1 MTTNLVIAPLLV
13 SFVAA
18 IAAILTRTAPR
29 VQRTVSLLGAVGY
42 TVAVGALLTRVW
54 PANTLAYQV
63 GDWPAPYGI
72 TLVADPLSAF
82 MLAMTAVVAPLV
94 LVYSLRYVHAPGQRV
109 SYHTLFHFLLVGSTG
124 AFLTGD
130 VFNLFVWFEVTL
142 MASYGLVAFY
152 SGKDGT
158 LAATRYV
165 VLNLVGSS
173 VMLLAVGGIYGVTG
187 TLNMADIARWLAHA
201 SPAESAPVLGLS
213 LLLLAV
219 FALKAGLVPF
229 QWWVPA
235 AYSAAPA
242 PAAAM
247 LAGVAK
253 KVGVYAIVRLGFTVF
268 AAASPGVVLPYLDT
282 GLLAAYGPVLFVMA
296 GASVLVGGFVA
307 LDRPSLEETFA
318 YSSIGQ
324 VGFIVLPLVVAAA
337 VPDLRAAGVAAA
349 LVYALNHAFAKPLLF
364 LVTGTVG
371 QAAGTTDLGDLG
383 GLAGRTPVLAG
394 AFLVGGLSLVGIP
407 PLAGFFGKLLVFRS
421 AAVGGSTGVLAVAVL
436 GAILTI
442 GYVSRT
448 WNRGFWGERP
458 PAVEAM
464 AAPDRVQVAVIVA
477 FAACILV
484 VGVGFDPVYRFA
496 EAAGHV
502 ATGAGRDAYIRAVLG
517 GGSA

>member
-1 MTTNLVIAPLLV
+1 MTTNLVVAPLLV
-13 SFVAA
+13 ALVSAVACM
-18 IAAILTRTAPR
+18 LVRTAPR
-29 VQRTVSLLGAVGY
+29 LQRALSLAGVVGY
-42 TVAVGALLTRVW
+42 ALAVAALVARLW
-54 PANTLAYQV
+54 PADTLAYQV

-72 TLVADPLSAF
+72 TLVADPLSVF
-82 MLAMTAVVAPLV
+82 MLAMTAVVAPLT
-94 LVYSLRYVHAPGQRV
+94 LVYSLRYVNAPGQRV
-109 SYHTLFHFLLVGSTG
+109 SYHALFHFLLVGATG

-187 TLNMADIARWLAHA
+187 TLNMADIARWLASA
-201 SPAESAPVLGLS
+201 TPAESAPVLGLS

-219 FALKAGLVPF
+219 FGLKAGLVPF

-268 AAASPGVVLPYLDT
+268 AAASPGVVLPGVES
-282 GLLAAYGPVLFVMA
+282 GLLGVYGPVLFVLA
-296 GASVLVGGFVA
+296 GASALVGGFVA
-307 LDRPSLEETFA
+307 LDRPTLEETFA
-318 YSSIGQ
+318 YSSIAQ
-324 VGFIVLPLVVAAA
+324 VGFIVLPLAVAAA

-349 LVYALNHAFAKPLLF
+349 LVYALNHALAKPLLF
-364 LVTGTVG
+364 LVTGTISD
-371 QAAGTTDLGDLG
+371 AAGTTDLGDLG

-407 PLAGFFGKLLVFRS
+407 PLAGFFSKLLVFRV
-421 AAVGGSTGVLAVAVL
+421 AAVGGSLGVLAVAVT

-442 GYVSRT
+442 AYVSRT
-448 WNRGFWGERP
+448 WNRGFWGERTA
-458 PAVEAM
+458 AVETM
-464 AAPDRVQVAVIVA
+464 ASPDRVQVAVVVA
-477 FAACILV
+477 FAACVLA

-502 ATGAGRDAYIRAVLG
+502 ATGAGRDAYVRAVLG
-517 GGSA
+517 GGGA